1 MANIRLIDI
10 ANHVGVSVATVSR
23 AMRDESPETNPVHKR
38 VVRAADEL
46 GYFPLRDR
54 VSSQDIGCV
63 AMITVGIKMNGDVT
77 SPSYDSYSSFYGRFV
92 HGVERVVGKKGGH
105 LTVVSLDHDQNIA
118 GKVKKVVRTTGA
130 QGVLLLGRFDADQ
143 VKSDCSVPT
152 VLLNVSPGHVD
163 AELDSVASDDIGAIV
178 SLVKHLKSLG
188 HERIA
193 FLTDRGGGHHMLR
206 LEAYRTTSTE
216 LGLDYQPIYYVEPH
230 KECFQESMEA
240 CFKQYLQAENRPT
253 VIICSADPFALMLL
267 RLAHKHGIN
276 VPEELSIVGFDNIES
291 TEHSM
296 PALSSIDLN
305 LEDMG
310 REAVHLLA
318 SRLSHPEYAYR
329 QVVVKSQLV
338 ERETIAVRV

>member
-130 QGVLLLGRFDADQ
+130 RGVLLLGRFRADQ
-143 VKSDCSVPT
+143 IEGECNVPI
-152 VLLNVSPGHVD
+152 VLLNVSPGCVD
-163 AELDSVASDDIGAIV
+163 AALDSVASDDVGAII
-178 SLVKHLKSLG
+178 SLVKHLKVLG

-193 FLTDRGGGHHMLR
+193 FFTDRGSGSHHTLR
-206 LEAYRTTSTE
+206 LEAYRRTSTE
-216 LGLDYQPIYYVEPH
+216 LGLEYQPIYYVGTSH
-230 KECFQESMEA
+230 VNFQEDMEA
-240 CFKQYLQAENRPT
+240 CFKQYLETDNKPT
-253 VIICSADPFALMLL
+253 AIVCSADPYALMLL
-267 RLAHKHGIN
+267 RLAHKHGIK
-276 VPEELSIVGFDNIES
+276 VPEELSIVGFVSLGIS
-291 TEHSM
+291 RI
-296 PALSSIDLN
+296 LRILLLN
-305 LEDMG
+305 LITF
-310 REAVHLLA
+310 LL
-318 SRLSHPEYAYR
+318 L
-329 QVVVKSQLV
+329 
-338 ERETIAVRV
+338 